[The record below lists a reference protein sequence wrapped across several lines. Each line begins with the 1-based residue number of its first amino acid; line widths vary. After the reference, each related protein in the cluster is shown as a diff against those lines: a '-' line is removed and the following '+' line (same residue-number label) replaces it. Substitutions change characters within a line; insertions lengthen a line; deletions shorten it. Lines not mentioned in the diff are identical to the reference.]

1 MSLTIYSKALYSTWA
16 YYSPDRI
23 LFDCGEGASSQLENK
38 SFAIRRVFLSHGHA
52 DHIAGLIGLIN
63 IRNNA
68 MGDREKE
75 LQIYFPA
82 GNHFISELMTYF
94 SRTNRHL
101 RYHLE
106 WIPMTSG
113 DQVKVLGGRNP
124 RHVEAFPTVHASGET
139 TLGYNI
145 LEQRQRLRQEYRDL
159 SQEEIVEL
167 IKAGRRDE
175 ISESYNQKLL
185 SYGGDSVPL
194 RPGPIHSTEVLLH
207 EATFLADEDRK
218 EYKHSTLDE
227 ALQAAQSAG
236 VQRKLI
242 CFHISSRYR
251 RDVNRA
257 QRRLNDKGLPFE
269 VVLVPPGELTE
280 IGL

>member
-1 MSLTIYSKALYSTWA
+1 MSLTVYSKALYSTWV

-23 LFDCGEGASSQLENK
+23 LFDCGEGASSHLENK
-38 SFAIRRVFLSHGHA
+38 SFAIQRVFLSHGHA
-52 DHIAGLIGLIN
+52 DHISGLMSLVN

-75 LQIYFPA
+75 LQVFFPA

-94 SRTNRHL
+94 SRTNRRL

-106 WIPMTSG
+106 WIPLTAG
-113 DQVKVLGGRNP
+113 DRVPVLGGRNP

-139 TLGYNI
+139 TLGYNV
-145 LEQRQRLRQEYRDL
+145 LEQRQRLREEFREL
-159 SQEEIVEL
+159 PQEEIVEL
-167 IKAGRRDE
+167 VKAGRRDE
-175 ISESYNQKLL
+175 ISEVYDQKLL
-185 SYGGDSVPL
+185 TYGGDSVPL
-194 RPGPIHSTEVLLH
+194 RPGPIQETEVLLH

-227 ALQAAQSAG
+227 ALGAAQAAR
-236 VQRKLI
+236 VQRKLV

-251 RDVNRA
+251 RELSSAA
-257 QRRLNDKGLPFE
+257 QRVKDMQLPFE
-269 VVLVPPGELTE
+269 VVLIPPGDVVEVEL
-280 IGL
+280 